1 MSEGDRRPGN
11 DALTERGA
19 AEELGVER
27 MEIYLLAAKYGAGH
41 FDSLTHLLIFTD
53 KEVDELAARLG
64 IQRRKRSGPSEGD
77 LQVIPEP
84 GSE

>member
-1 MSEGDRRPGN
+1 MSETPERPVSG
-11 DALTERGA
+11 ALTERRV

-27 MEIYLLAAKYGAGH
+27 MEVYLLAAKYGAGH
-41 FDSLTHLLIFTD
+41 FDSLTHLLTFTD

-64 IQRRKRSGPSEGD
+64 IERRKRSGPSEGD